1 MLNYRV
7 DPEVLTD
14 LVPSGVELDFH
25 NGETF
30 LSIVGFLFLETRLLG
45 LPVPLHRNFEEVNL
59 RFYVRRK
66 SADTWRRGVC
76 FVREIVPRRAVAAV
90 ARTFYGEPYI
100 TLPMNSEIVDR
111 DGEIKVE
118 YSWKRGSKREL
129 LSMSAKGEPAPP
141 PVGTHEEFI
150 TEHYWGYTKL
160 KERTSEYRV
169 EHPRWKIWEATDYQ
183 LKADLAVLYGQQFV
197 ATLSAPPTSSFIAE
211 GSFVQVWR
219 KTDDPVLVEAM
230 AQTRV

>member
-129 LSMSAKGEPAPP
+129 LSMSAKGEPAPA

-183 LKADLAVLYGQQFV
+183 LKADIAALYGQQFV